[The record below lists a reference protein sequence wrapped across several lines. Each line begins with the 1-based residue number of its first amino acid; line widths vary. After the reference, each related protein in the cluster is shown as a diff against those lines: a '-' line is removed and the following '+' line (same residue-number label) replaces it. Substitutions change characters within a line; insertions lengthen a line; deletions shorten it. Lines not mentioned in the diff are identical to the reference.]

1 MDELVELR
9 DDVMDAARYGSYS
22 QRKSNTIN
30 VPIGSYYDNIL
41 DRLYNR

>member
-9 DDVMDAARYGSYS
+9 DDAMDAARYGSYS

-30 VPIGSYYDNIL
+30 VSMGSYYDNIL
-41 DRLYNR
+41 DRL